1 MLVLLILLVL
11 LLFCVLIV
19 SSISM
24 AATLIL
30 SLISMTD
37 ISHFIFN
44 HHYQFCHSLHIFS
57 DITSENPPNK
67 QKQSTFLRQH
77 LTLKQ
82 YPNVVPLEL
91 FLYPFL
97 LLILLFSLML
107 LLVWILLIL
116 TVFVYLLSLLLL
128 FKLVAELILGE

>member
-1 MLVLLILLVL
+1 
-11 LLFCVLIV
+11 
-19 SSISM
+19 M

-82 YPNVVPLEL
+82 YPNVVPLDGNTQIMI
-91 FLYPFL
+91 FYISIIQL
-97 LLILLFSLML
+97 LMVMSML
-107 LLVWILLIL
+107 QH
-116 TVFVYLLSLLLL
+116 
-128 FKLVAELILGE
+128 